1 MDASAV
7 SNQSS
12 AVSQSM
18 NQLNATVL
26 QPAANANAVNVAVMK
41 KANDAQASAALS
53 LLQALP
59 PVPQYNNPS
68 NLGNG
73 VDVKA

>member
-7 SNQSS
+7 SSQSN
-12 AVSQSM
+12 AVNQSM

-26 QPAANANAVNVAVMK
+26 QPAANANSINVAVMK

-68 NLGNG
+68 NLGNS